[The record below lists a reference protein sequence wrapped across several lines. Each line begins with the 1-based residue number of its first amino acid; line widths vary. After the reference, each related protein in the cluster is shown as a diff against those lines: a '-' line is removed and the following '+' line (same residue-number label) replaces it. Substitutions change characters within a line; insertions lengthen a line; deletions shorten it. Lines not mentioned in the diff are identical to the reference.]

1 MDEDKN
7 LIKRSIKGEKNAFE
21 SIIKKYQKPLFN
33 YIRRM
38 IGEQELAM
46 DFTQE
51 IFLKTYYSLHTYQPK
66 YKFSTWLFKIASNYL
81 IDYWRKKKLDTF
93 SIDQQNENDYHNF
106 HYQVPDSEP
115 SILKKFELNEMRAKI
130 EKALE
135 KIPAPLRE
143 LFIWKHVNEL
153 SYQEIAEIKDLPV
166 GTIKNRIFQA
176 KERVRNLL
184 GEYK

>member
-1 MDEDKN
+1 MDEDKK
-7 LIKRSIKGEKNAFE
+7 LIKRTINGEKNAFE
-21 SIIKKYQKPLFN
+21 TIIKKYQKPLFN

-38 IGEQELAM
+38 VGEQELAM

-51 IFLKTYYSLHTYQPK
+51 VFLKTYSSLHTYQSS

-93 SIDQQNENDYHNF
+93 SIDQKHKNDSYNLTF
-106 HYQVPDSEP
+106 QVPDNES
-115 SILKKFELNEMRAKI
+115 SISKKFELNEMKAKI
-130 EKALE
+130 EQVLE
-135 KIPAPLRE
+135 KIPASLRE
-143 LFIWKHVNEL
+143 LFIWRHINEL
-153 SYQEIAEIKDLPV
+153 SYQEIAEIKDLPE

-184 GEYK
+184 GEFK